1 VVAALGAHPVGEA
14 GGRVRIAHVTDFY
27 LPRLGGIEMHV
38 SDLASRQHALGH
50 DVTIVTSSPAAGTS
64 DPVDGPAVVRVTDG
78 FRKPR
83 AIHPRAPFTGAR
95 VLIEGDFDVVH
106 VHAGIGSPLAFW
118 AALRCART
126 GIPTV
131 VTVHSLWAWAH
142 PIFRTLN
149 AIAGFSRQ
157 PIRWT
162 AVSAAAADQVRRVV
176 RSGTVTVLP
185 NGIDPER
192 WDVEPAPRQ
201 ADDVLFVGV
210 MRLAVRKR
218 PKQLLKMLRAARA
231 TVPADVRIRAVI
243 VGEGPARPALE
254 RYLTRHRMT
263 GWVSLPGRQGRDQI
277 RDLYRRADVFVAPAD
292 LESFGIAALEA
303 RCAGVPVVAK
313 AGNGISEF
321 VRDGRDGLL
330 VADDA
335 AMTAALVRLCT
346 QPLLRQALAGH
357 AAARTSPVSWSS
369 TLALTHDA
377 YDEAAALAGRPVR
390 LEAEV
395 AS

>member
-1 VVAALGAHPVGEA
+1 M
-14 GGRVRIAHVTDFY
+14 RIAHVTDFY

-38 SDLASRQHALGH
+38 SDLARRQHAMGH
-50 DVTIVTSSPAAGTS
+50 DVTIVTSSPAEGQV
-64 DPVDGPAVVRVTDG
+64 DPADAPAVVRVTES
-78 FRKPR
+78 FRRPR
-83 AIHPRAPFTGAR
+83 AIHPRAPFAGAR
-95 VLIEGDFDVVH
+95 VLLHGDFDVVH
-106 VHAGIGSPLAFW
+106 VHAGVGSPLAFW
-118 AALRCART
+118 AALRCARA

-149 AIAGFSRQ
+149 LIAGFSRQ

-162 AVSAAAADQVRRVV
+162 GVSEAAAEQVRRVV
-176 RSGTVTVLP
+176 RSGGAVTVLP

-192 WDVEPAPRQ
+192 WDVEPAPRS
-201 ADDVLFVGV
+201 ADDVLLVGV

-218 PKQLLKMLRAARA
+218 PKQMLKMLRAARA
-231 TVPADVRIRAVI
+231 TVPDDVRMRAVV
-243 VGEGPARPALE
+243 VGDGPARPALE
-254 RYLTRHRMT
+254 RYLRRHAMT
-263 GWVSLPGRQGRDQI
+263 DWVSLPGRQDRDQI

-313 AGNGISEF
+313 AGNGIAEF

-330 VADDA
+330 VADDE
-335 AMTAALVRLCT
+335 AMTQALIRLCT
-346 QPLLRQALAGH
+346 SPLLRRGLAGH
-357 AAARTSPVSWSS
+357 GESRTSPVSWSS
-369 TLALTHDA
+369 TLDLT
-377 YDEAAALAGRPVR
+377 EAAYAEAALLAGRSAPRAV
-390 LEAEV
+390 EV

>member
-1 VVAALGAHPVGEA
+1 M
-14 GGRVRIAHVTDFY
+14 RIAHVTDFY

-38 SDLASRQHALGH
+38 SDLAARQHAAGH
-50 DVTIVTSSPAAGTS
+50 DVTIVTSSPSEGHVDAAGAPT
-64 DPVDGPAVVRVTDG
+64 VLRVTEAY
-78 FRKPR
+78 RRPR
-83 AIHPRAPFTGAR
+83 AIHPRAPFAGAR
-95 VLIEGDFDVVH
+95 ALLDGDFDVVH
-106 VHAGIGSPLAFW
+106 VHAGVGSPLAFW
-118 AALRCART
+118 AALRCARA

-131 VTVHSLWAWAH
+131 VTVHSLWAWAQ

-162 AVSAAAADQVRRVV
+162 GVSEAAAQEVRRVV
-176 RSGTVTVLP
+176 RSGGIVTVLP

-192 WDVEPAPRQ
+192 WDVRPEPRTP
-201 ADDVLFVGV
+201 DEVVLVGV

-218 PKQLLKMLRAARA
+218 PKQLLKMLRRARLA
-231 TVPADVRIRAVI
+231 VPADVRMRAVI
-243 VGEGPARPALE
+243 VGDGPARPALE
-254 RYLTRHRMT
+254 RYLQRHDMT
-263 GWVSLPGRQGRDQI
+263 DWVSLPGRQTREEI

-313 AGNGISEF
+313 AGNGIAEF

-335 AMTAALVRLCT
+335 AMTEAIVRLST
-346 QPLLRQALAGH
+346 QPLLRRALAGH
-357 AAARTSPVSWSS
+357 GEARTSPVSWTT
-369 TLALTHDA
+369 TLALT
-377 YDEAAALAGRPVR
+377 EAAYEEAAVLAGRPMTQVV
-390 LEAEV
+390 EV

>member
-1 VVAALGAHPVGEA
+1 VATIDPDVA
-14 GGRVRIAHVTDFY
+14 RMRIAHVTDFY

-38 SDLASRQHALGH
+38 SDLAARQQTAGH
-50 DVTIVTSSPAAGTS
+50 DVTIVTSSPAAGHV
-64 DPVDGPAVVRVTDG
+64 DPVDAPRVVRVTEA
-78 FRKPR
+78 FRRPR
-83 AIHPRAPFTGAR
+83 AIHPGAPFAGAKA
-95 VLIEGDFDVVH
+95 LLEGDFDVVH
-106 VHAGIGSPLAFW
+106 VHAGVGSPLAFW
-118 AALRCART
+118 AALRCARA

-131 VTVHSLWAWAH
+131 VTVHSLWAWAQ

-162 AVSAAAADQVRRVV
+162 GVSEAAAQEVRRVV
-176 RSGTVTVLP
+176 RSGGVVTVLP

-192 WDVEPAPRQ
+192 WDVEPEPRDA
-201 ADDVLFVGV
+201 ADVVLVGV

-218 PKQLLKMLRAARA
+218 PKQLLKMLRVARLA
-231 TVPADVRIRAVI
+231 VPADVRMRAII
-243 VGEGPARPALE
+243 VGDGPTRPALE
-254 RYLTRHRMT
+254 RYLARHGMT
-263 GWVSLPGRQGRDQI
+263 GWVSLPGRQPRERI

-303 RCAGVPVVAK
+303 RCAGVPVIAK
-313 AGNGISEF
+313 AGNGIAEF

-335 AMTAALVRLCT
+335 AMTDAIVRLCT
-346 QPLLRQALAGH
+346 QPLLRRALAGH
-357 AAARTSPVSWSS
+357 AGARTSPVSWTT
-369 TLALTHDA
+369 TLALT
-377 YDEAAALAGRPVR
+377 EAAYEEAAVLAGREVPRAV
-390 LEAEV
+390 EV

>member
-1 VVAALGAHPVGEA
+1 M
-14 GGRVRIAHVTDFY
+14 RIAHVTDFY

-38 SDLASRQHALGH
+38 SDLARRQYAMGH
-50 DVTIVTSSPAAGTS
+50 DVTVVTSSPGEGHP
-64 DPVDGPAVVRVTDG
+64 DPVDAPSVVRVTER
-78 FRKPR
+78 FRRPR
-83 AIHPRAPFTGAR
+83 AIHPRAPFAGAE
-95 VLIEGDFDVVH
+95 VLLDGDFDVVH
-106 VHAGIGSPLAFW
+106 VHAGVGSPLAFW
-118 AALRCART
+118 AALRCSRA

-162 AVSAAAADQVRRVV
+162 GVSEAAAEQVRRVV
-176 RSGTVTVLP
+176 RSGGVVTVLP

-192 WDVEPAPRQ
+192 WDVVPAPRS
-201 ADDVLFVGV
+201 ADDVLLVGV

-218 PKQLLKMLRAARA
+218 PKQLLKMLRAARLA
-231 TVPADVRIRAVI
+231 VPAGVRMTAVI
-243 VGEGPARPALE
+243 VGDGPARPALE
-254 RYLTRHRMT
+254 RYVRRHAMT
-263 GWVSLPGRQGRDQI
+263 DWVSLPGRQDRDQI

-303 RCAGVPVVAK
+303 HCAGVPVVAK
-313 AGNGISEF
+313 AGNGIAEF

-330 VADDA
+330 VTDDE
-335 AMTAALVRLCT
+335 AMTQALIRLCT
-346 QPLLRQALAGH
+346 QPLLRRALAGH
-357 AAARTSPVSWSS
+357 AEARTSPVSWTS
-369 TLALTHDA
+369 TLELTQAA
-377 YDEAAALAGRPVR
+377 YDEAAVLVGRAVARPV
-390 LEAEV
+390 EV

>member
-1 VVAALGAHPVGEA
+1 MATVHEDPVG
-14 GGRVRIAHVTDFY
+14 GVRIAHVTDFY

-38 SDLASRQHALGH
+38 SDLAERQHAMGH
-50 DVTIVTSSPAAGTS
+50 EVTIVTSSPRVGCP
-64 DPVDGPAVVRVTDG
+64 DPADGPAVRRVTEQ
-78 FRKPR
+78 FRRPSALHPGALR
-83 AIHPRAPFTGAR
+83 AGGR
-95 VLIEGDFDVVH
+95 VLLQGDYDVVH
-106 VHAGIGSPLAFW
+106 VHVGTATPLAFW
-118 AALRCART
+118 AALTASRA

-131 VTVHSLWAWAH
+131 VTAHSLWDWAH
-142 PIFRTLN
+142 PIFRALN
-149 AIAGFSRQ
+149 AVAGFSRR

-162 AVSAAAADQVRRVV
+162 AVSEVAAADIRRAFG
-176 RSGTVTVLP
+176 SGGLVTVLP

-192 WDVEPAPRQ
+192 WDVPPAPRD
-201 ADDVLFVGV
+201 ADDVLLVGV

-218 PKQLLKMLRAARA
+218 PKHLLRMLREARRA
-231 TVPADVRIRAVI
+231 VPAQVRVRAVI
-243 VGEGPARPALE
+243 VGDGPDRRALE
-254 RYLTRHRMT
+254 RYLRRHHMT
-263 GWVSLPGRQGRDQI
+263 EWVSLPGRQTREEI
-277 RDLYRRADVFVAPAD
+277 RELYRRADVFVAPAD

-346 QPLLRQALAGH
+346 EPLLRQAFAGH
-357 AAARTSPVSWSS
+357 GEARTSAVSWVS
-369 TLALTHDA
+369 TLALTDA
-377 YDEAAALAGRPVR
+377 AYREAARLVGREVAL
-390 LEAEV
+390 LTEV

>member
-1 VVAALGAHPVGEA
+1 M
-14 GGRVRIAHVTDFY
+14 RIAHVTDFY

-38 SDLASRQHALGH
+38 SDLAARQHAAGH
-50 DVTIVTSSPAAGTS
+50 EVTIVTSSPADGF
-64 DPVDGPAVVRVTDG
+64 VDALDAPAVVRVTEA

-83 AIHPRAPFTGAR
+83 AIHPAAPFAGAR
-95 VLIEGDFDVVH
+95 VLLDGDFDVVH
-106 VHAGIGSPLAFW
+106 VHAGVGSPLAFW
-118 AALRCART
+118 AALMCARA
-126 GIPTV
+126 GVPTV
-131 VTVHSLWAWAH
+131 VTVHSLWAWAQ

-162 AVSAAAADQVRRVV
+162 GVSEAAAQEVRRVV
-176 RSGTVTVLP
+176 RSGGIVTVLP

-192 WDVEPAPRQ
+192 WDVEPEPRA
-201 ADDVLFVGV
+201 ADDVLLVGV

-218 PKQLLKMLRAARA
+218 PKQLLKMLRAARQA
-231 TVPADVRIRAVI
+231 VPGDVRMRAVV
-243 VGEGPARPALE
+243 VGDGPARPALE
-254 RYLTRHRMT
+254 RYLARHGMT
-263 GWVSLPGRQGRDQI
+263 DWVSLPGRRTREQI
-277 RDLYRRADVFVAPAD
+277 RELYRRADVFVAPAD

-313 AGNGISEF
+313 AGNGIAEF

-335 AMTAALVRLCT
+335 AMTAAIVRLCM

-357 AAARTSPVSWSS
+357 AETRTSPVSWTT
-369 TLALTHDA
+369 TLALT
-377 YDEAAALAGRPVR
+377 EAAYEEAAVLAGREVPRVV
-390 LEAEV
+390 EV